1 MTRATAKVVKT
12 PRSEAHLYLAKASEF
27 AAAAR
32 AASEAERQDAALLLS
47 VHAAIN
53 SADAVTV
60 ALAGV
65 RSADPDHQRAVD
77 LVGDVA
83 RGSEEI
89 RQRAAQLRALL
100 QKKNLVEYESRRSS
114 PAEARD
120 AVARA
125 ERLVAWARSTVVK
138 ARV

>member
-1 MTRATAKVVKT
+1 MTRAGGKVVKT
-12 PRSEAHLYLAKASEF
+12 PRSEAHLYLSKASEF
-27 AAAAR
+27 AAQAR
-32 AASEAERQDAALLLS
+32 AASDSELHDAAVLLS
-47 VHAAIN
+47 VHAAIS

-60 ALAGV
+60 ALAGL

-77 LVGDVA
+77 LLGDVA

-89 RQRAAQLRALL
+89 QQRAAQLRALL

-138 ARV
+138 AKV